1 MTHQCQYPQCK
12 DTNLYF
18 CLPLFLAFVSIINV
32 NYELNQLYFWKKK
45 ITNVGQLLLK
55 KQVNYYTNKHI

>member
-55 KQVNYYTNKHI
+55 K